1 MTVHWVVRESV
12 LSLQRVW
19 NKEKLPDCIIVP
31 VDNSGCSEDS
41 PAGSFHNYNNSSFF
55 TRFIRGHTGEMNIY
69 TLPQNTLYQI
79 RYLSGLMS
87 SMQQVSPSMKQ
98 VLLSVLG
105 PYGVVRVAIAGS
117 FARGQARS
125 DSDLD
130 VVVAFREPKSLLELV
145 HIRSEL
151 TSALGR
157 NVDLIT
163 EKSISPYLI
172 DSFQRD
178 ALVILS

>member
-1 MTVHWVVRESV
+1 MEGM
-12 LSLQRVW
+12 QQ
-19 NKEKLPDCIIVP
+19 I
-31 VDNSGCSEDS
+31 S
-41 PAGSFHNYNNSSFF
+41 PA
-55 TRFIRGHTGEMNIY
+55 
-69 TLPQNTLYQI
+69 
-79 RYLSGLMS
+79 
-87 SMQQVSPSMKQ
+87 MKQ
-98 VLLSVLG
+98 VLLSVLR

-117 FARGQARS
+117 FARGEARS

-145 HIRSEL
+145 HIRREL
-151 TSALGR
+151 ASAIGR
-157 NVDLIT
+157 DVDLIT

>member
-1 MTVHWVVRESV
+1 
-12 LSLQRVW
+12 
-19 NKEKLPDCIIVP
+19 
-31 VDNSGCSEDS
+31 
-41 PAGSFHNYNNSSFF
+41 
-55 TRFIRGHTGEMNIY
+55 
-69 TLPQNTLYQI
+69 
-79 RYLSGLMS
+79 
-87 SMQQVSPSMKQ
+87 MKQ
-98 VLLSVLG
+98 VLLSVLR
-105 PYGVVRVAIAGS
+105 PYGVVRIAIAGS

-178 ALVILS
+178 ALVIFS